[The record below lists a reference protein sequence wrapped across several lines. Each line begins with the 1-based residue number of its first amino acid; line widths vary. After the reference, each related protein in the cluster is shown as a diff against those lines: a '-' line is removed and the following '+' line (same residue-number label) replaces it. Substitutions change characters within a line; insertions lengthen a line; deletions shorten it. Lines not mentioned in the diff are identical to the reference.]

1 MKQSSTRKI
10 VINGLMIALVFLAT
24 YFTKIYALVPPPG
37 YINLG
42 DAIIMTTAI
51 LLGSKSGFLAGS
63 VGAAFADILSP
74 GGIIYAPV
82 TFIVKGIEGYI
93 VGKIAGSKKL
103 SKKEVVRIAAVLVG
117 ALIIPIGYFFGEL
130 YFLKIFDNEVFG
142 YAYAIGGL
150 PGNLIQGL
158 ANAVIAYPLSTVLI
172 HAGIASFIKNP

>member
-1 MKQSSTRKI
+1 MKQLSTKKM
-10 VINGLMIALVFLAT
+10 VINGLLIALVFLAT

-42 DAIIMTTAI
+42 DAVIMTTAI
-51 LLGSKSGFLAGS
+51 LLGRRSGFLAGS
-63 VGAAFADILSP
+63 VGSVFADILSP

-93 VGKIAGSKKL
+93 VGKVAHGEKTD
-103 SKKEVVRIAAVLVG
+103 KKEMVRIAAVLIG
-117 ALIIPIGYFFGEL
+117 ALIIPAGYFFGEL
-130 YFLKIFDNEVFG
+130 YFLKIFDNSTFG

-158 ANAVIAYPLSTVLI
+158 ANAVIAYPLSTVLT
-172 HAGIASFIKNP
+172 HAGIRSYI